1 MTLIKMCLNET
12 YIKVRVDKDVSD
24 TFPIQSVLRQGDNF
38 SLLIFNFIF
47 EYGIRKVQ
55 ENQERLELNGTHQ
68 LLIYADDIHTLY
80 ENIRTINEKNESL
93 ISG

>member
-1 MTLIKMCLNET
+1 MCLNET